1 MEVSEATKECQIS
14 FRVSQNNLFIF
25 FAARMLLDG
34 GLRGEGGGLA
44 GIFNVNEDTDRDLR
58 LFYCFVLSVKYE
70 KELKGRRLKR
80 GLWRM

>member
-1 MEVSEATKECQIS
+1 M
-14 FRVSQNNLFIF
+14 
-25 FAARMLLDG
+25 DG
-34 GLRGEGGGLA
+34 GLRGEGVGLA

>member
-1 MEVSEATKECQIS
+1 MSNFFSSFSKQSFHLLRSEDA
-14 FRVSQNNLFIF
+14 FGWG
-25 FAARMLLDG
+25 A
-34 GLRGEGGGLA
+34 GGLA

>member
-1 MEVSEATKECQIS
+1 
-14 FRVSQNNLFIF
+14 
-25 FAARMLLDG
+25 MLLDG